1 MSAKQL
7 LDRAIDAMAALHRSI
22 EPMEDDPEFAG
33 RVPPAAIRR
42 FVDEL
47 ADIDRLRHSMEDG
60 SLK

>member
-1 MSAKQL
+1 
-7 LDRAIDAMAALHRSI
+7 MAALHRSI

-33 RVPPAAIRR
+33 HVPPAAIRR